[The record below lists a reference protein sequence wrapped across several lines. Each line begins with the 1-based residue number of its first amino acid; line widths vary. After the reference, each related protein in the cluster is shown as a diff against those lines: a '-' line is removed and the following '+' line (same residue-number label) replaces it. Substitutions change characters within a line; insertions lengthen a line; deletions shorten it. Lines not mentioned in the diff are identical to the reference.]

1 MVCIC
6 AALLASLPFTSLAV
20 TPKPLASE
28 SRKIVPTPN
37 GDPDGPYVGGL
48 DDPTD
53 WENFFWGVAK
63 IGFLGVGMVRLL
75 FPDFE
80 TLGGTMKFILAIFG
94 VGFNSFTGLRSFA
107 EAFDLKDIDNDGQ

>member
-6 AALLASLPFTSLAV
+6 TTLLLAIPFTSLAV
-20 TPKPLASE
+20 SPKSFVPE
-28 SRKIVPTPN
+28 YQKIAPTPN
-37 GDPDGPYVGGL
+37 GDPDGAYAGGL

-63 IGFLGVGMVRLL
+63 IGFLGVAVVRLL

-80 TLGGTMKFILAIFG
+80 TLRGTMRFMLAIFG
-94 VGFNSFTGLRSFA
+94 VGFNSITGLRSFA